1 MLWPSTVLCFPS
13 AALVEVF
20 LGTYSKLLS
29 CWCTA
34 HIANHV
40 TYNIF
45 VDMKRMTI
53 VNILCTKSLN
63 EIMQVLECVWNFIL
77 KNNSLDS
84 ACHKKRERN
93 RQVNSQC
100 SFKKPEEKKKKE
112 RERERDEHFYRE
124 HWLFESALKILS
136 VANHCT
142 SVRPAV
148 HADGFSSGAQFL
160 CRHAGMICR
169 EEGKQLLLL
178 GWRRIGYVA
187 PRTFCF
193 LGSFLF
199 PCNTL
204 GTLNRSCQC
213 PQLLQE
219 VII

>member
-1 MLWPSTVLCFPS
+1 MKLCKFLNAYEILFLKTIHLILLVTRKGNVTGRWTPS
-13 AALVEVF
+13 AVL
-20 LGTYSKLLS
+20 
-29 CWCTA
+29 
-34 HIANHV
+34 
-40 TYNIF
+40 
-45 VDMKRMTI
+45 
-53 VNILCTKSLN
+53 KS
-63 EIMQVLECVWNFIL
+63 Q
-77 KNNSLDS
+77 
-84 ACHKKRERN
+84 R
-93 RQVNSQC
+93 
-100 SFKKPEEKKKKE
+100 KKKKE

-124 HWLFESALKILS
+124 FWLFESALKILS

-148 HADGFSSGAQFL
+148 HVDGFSSGAQFL